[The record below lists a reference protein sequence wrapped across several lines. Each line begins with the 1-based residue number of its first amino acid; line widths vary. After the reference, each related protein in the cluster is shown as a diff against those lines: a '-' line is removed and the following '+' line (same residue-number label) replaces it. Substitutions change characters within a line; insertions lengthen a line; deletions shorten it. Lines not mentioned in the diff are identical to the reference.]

1 MFSSPND
8 PRCASEFE
16 GSVCKAAGNEGD
28 GAGRNL
34 DGLCKKKTQFP
45 VEIGL
50 NPFRSGDRVLVI
62 ASVVDITECKRHEEH
77 IRFIMDE
84 LSHCS
89 NLLSVVLAIARQ
101 TGEQAT
107 SFGGF

>member
-1 MFSSPND
+1 M
-8 PRCASEFE
+8 
-16 GSVCKAAGNEGD
+16 

-34 DGLCKKKTQFP
+34 YGLCKKKTEFP

-89 NLLSVVLAIARQ
+89 KNLLSVVLAIAHQ

-107 SFGGF
+107 SFGEF